1 MNIYR
6 GFTWSGLDR
15 HFLALTFYLIGMDIQ
30 SDHLILLLN
39 YDSFLTG
46 VLKSLQLKKEK
57 KGRLMDWN
65 WIGVNLNWPNR
76 KRGSKL

>member
-1 MNIYR
+1 
-6 GFTWSGLDR
+6 
-15 HFLALTFYLIGMDIQ
+15 MDIQ